1 MVKKAHIR
9 ISLVA
14 QWLRLCASN
23 IGVVGSVPGWGTKIP
38 HAVGHIKKKKAT
50 LGESFLNSETQEGVS
65 NTENSREHSGIGSG
79 WYKNPDVWTSL
90 AC

>member
-1 MVKKAHIR
+1 MNLNYTVTVTVVTNIIR
-9 ISLVA
+9 SQFLSGFISNGV
-14 QWLRLCASN
+14 N
-23 IGVVGSVPGWGTKIP
+23 I
-38 HAVGHIKKKKAT
+38 
-50 LGESFLNSETQEGVS
+50 LNSETQEGVS